1 MSKLT
6 EQQKENYNKIMVLID
21 EQIKVCDEI
30 IKEYQ
35 KEVENGPTI

>member
-6 EQQKENYNKIMVLID
+6 KQQKENYDRIIVLID